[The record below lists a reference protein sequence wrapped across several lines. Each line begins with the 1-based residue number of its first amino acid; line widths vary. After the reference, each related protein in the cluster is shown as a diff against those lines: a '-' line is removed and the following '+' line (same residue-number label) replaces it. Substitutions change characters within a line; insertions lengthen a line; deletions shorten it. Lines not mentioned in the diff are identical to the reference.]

1 MTVLQLPA
9 GIPFESNPYPA
20 QIPTA
25 LQQPLG
31 INGYLFFRTLV
42 ETIREQQ
49 SVILSGGSTFS
60 WTLLTQTTS
69 DQQFT
74 PGSSGRFL
82 HPLYGMIAA
91 RYCQLVNPGS
101 GLNPGGPVDA
111 VLSGGIFN
119 WTASQEGNYTRTL
132 GLLGGYNGYNNADF
146 GWVIEHGINI
156 QAIKYTGT
164 APGVG
169 SRLTRDYATLDALK
183 VAGATDQWVATSI
196 AAASG
201 GMINPATL
209 LIHSG

>member
-1 MTVLQLPA
+1 MAILQLPA

-20 QIPTA
+20 MIPFA
-25 LQQPLG
+25 LQDAIGSQ
-31 INGYLFFRTLV
+31 GYAFFRSLV

-49 SVILSGGSTFS
+49 TVILSGGSTFS

-74 PGSSGRFL
+74 PGSLGRFL

-91 RYCQLVNPGS
+91 RYCQLMNPGS

-111 VLSGGIFN
+111 IPSGGIFN
-119 WTASQEGNYTRTL
+119 WTASPTQTGVRTL
-132 GLLGGYNGYNNADF
+132 GLLGGYTGFTNAQF

-156 QAIKYTGT
+156 QAIKYTGA
-164 APGVG
+164 APPYG
-169 SRLTRDYATLDALK
+169 SRLTRDPATLDALK
-183 VAGATDQWVATSI
+183 LAGANDQWIATSL
-196 AAASG
+196 AVQSG

-209 LIHSG
+209 LIHCS